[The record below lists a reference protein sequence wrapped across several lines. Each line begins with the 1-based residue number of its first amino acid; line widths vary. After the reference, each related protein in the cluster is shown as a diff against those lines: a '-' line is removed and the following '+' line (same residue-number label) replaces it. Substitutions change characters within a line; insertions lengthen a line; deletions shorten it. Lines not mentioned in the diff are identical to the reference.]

1 MQLKC
6 AWQTASFILRPDVS
20 SRFFQLRRKKPR
32 ERKRDPCVNFDNK
45 FVPPC
50 RTQFSTVN
58 AGKGFSNFNG
68 DDIFSFGTGHR
79 SADELS
85 SRECFL
91 DLRTRS
97 TRDLHLYGKILNL

>member
-6 AWQTASFILRPDVS
+6 AWQTASFILLDVS

-45 FVPPC
+45 FAAVPHAI
-50 RTQFSTVN
+50 FH
-58 AGKGFSNFNG
+58 AGKGFFNFNG

-79 SADELS
+79 FAMSYHPMDAS
-85 SRECFL
+85 
-91 DLRTRS
+91 
-97 TRDLHLYGKILNL
+97 